1 MVREALTFPD
11 ALEAAWSQLKADAEA
26 DLVSDFAAR
35 GIWLRAFLN
44 RFIGAMEE
52 VLDWAHR
59 EGETLGQDIP
69 RTGALAAA
77 VEEAKRFRD
86 RALADRPDPDRDFG
100 DAPPTLGSREVAEG
114 TAYLGPDDFT
124 ALFRGG

>member
-1 MVREALTFPD
+1 MSVTSRPAGYGCGPSSTDSSGRWRRF
-11 ALEAAWSQLKADAEA
+11 WI
-26 DLVSDFAAR
+26 AAR
-35 GIWLRAFLN
+35 
-44 RFIGAMEE
+44 
-52 VLDWAHR
+52 R

-69 RTGALAAA
+69 RTEALAAA

-86 RALADRPDPDRDFG
+86 RALADWPDPDRDFG